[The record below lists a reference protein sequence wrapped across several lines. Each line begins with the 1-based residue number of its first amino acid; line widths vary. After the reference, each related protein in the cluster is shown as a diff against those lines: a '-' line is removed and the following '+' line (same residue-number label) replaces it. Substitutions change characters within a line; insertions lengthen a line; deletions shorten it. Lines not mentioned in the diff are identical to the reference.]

1 MTKNIT
7 KSLII
12 FLAIFSAF
20 SFGLIPVDIQAATT
34 QINFNDEIMFAPNC
48 FCGADVTAYNL
59 YPCEDRNWCNGDTS
73 IKTANVSNGKYKVKV
88 NIAKL
93 TDGQRFESVIFTFNG
108 VNYTIPDLGGN
119 ADSTGTGVYEV
130 GTFTLSGAVSF
141 KGTHKYAN
149 TFTGLWYSDP
159 YSKVG
164 SGHAME
170 SVSIA
175 SVVLE
180 EIVTPPTCT
189 MSAVPSTIT
198 AGNTSNLRW
207 TSTNATSAVINQGI
221 GNVAVNGNR
230 NVSPFQTTTYTG
242 AFTGPGGTVNCQTT
256 VTVTIPQMPT
266 CTMTVNPANITTG
279 QSATLSW
286 TSVNATSA
294 VINQGIGNVAVNG
307 SRSVSQTQTT
317 TYTGTFTGA
326 GGVVTCQKTLT
337 VNNVPPPQLPTC
349 AMSAVPQTISVGD
362 TSNLRWTSTGATS
375 AVINQGIG
383 TVAVNGNRNVSPTQT
398 TTYTGTFTGPGGV
411 VNCSVMLTVS
421 GIIGNP
427 SINITKNDNDNGD
440 DTQAVVSGGT
450 ATFTVVVTNNGT
462 RDLIDVVVTDAL
474 APNCNRTE
482 SQTTGLYPGLVFDP
496 GESFT
501 YTCTDTDITSAYTN
515 TIRVDADEIGTSSIV
530 NDTDVSNVTII
541 GSGNAPTCSMSFTP
555 SSINVGD
562 RSTLAWN
569 STNVTTAVIDNGV
582 GSVNPNGSTDIFRT
596 SSATYTGT
604 FTGPGGVVTC
614 QANITVGGG
623 GGGGTNTP
631 RITLSSGSG
640 VTEPG
645 FIYLSQVPYTG
656 IPQFLMTMMGFV
668 FRFAFFGGL
677 LFALYKIK

>member
-180 EIVTPPTCT
+180 EIVTPPACT
-189 MSAVPSTIT
+189 MSAVPSTIA

-230 NVSPFQTTTYTG
+230 NVSP
-242 AFTGPGGTVNCQTT
+242 
-256 VTVTIPQMPT
+256 
-266 CTMTVNPANITTG
+266 
-279 QSATLSW
+279 
-286 TSVNATSA
+286 
-294 VINQGIGNVAVNG
+294 
-307 SRSVSQTQTT
+307 TQTT

-482 SQTTGLYPGLVFDP
+482 S
-496 GESFT
+496 
-501 YTCTDTDITSAYTN
+501 
-515 TIRVDADEIGTSSIV
+515 
-530 NDTDVSNVTII
+530 
-541 GSGNAPTCSMSFTP
+541 
-555 SSINVGD
+555 
-562 RSTLAWN
+562 
-569 STNVTTAVIDNGV
+569 
-582 GSVNPNGSTDIFRT
+582 
-596 SSATYTGT
+596 
-604 FTGPGGVVTC
+604 
-614 QANITVGGG
+614 
-623 GGGGTNTP
+623 
-631 RITLSSGSG
+631 
-640 VTEPG
+640 
-645 FIYLSQVPYTG
+645 
-656 IPQFLMTMMGFV
+656 
-668 FRFAFFGGL
+668 
-677 LFALYKIK
+677 

>member
-1 MTKNIT
+1 
-7 KSLII
+7 
-12 FLAIFSAF
+12 
-20 SFGLIPVDIQAATT
+20 
-34 QINFNDEIMFAPNC
+34 
-48 FCGADVTAYNL
+48 
-59 YPCEDRNWCNGDTS
+59 
-73 IKTANVSNGKYKVKV
+73 
-88 NIAKL
+88 
-93 TDGQRFESVIFTFNG
+93 VIFTFNG

-130 GTFTLSGAVSF
+130 GTFNLSGPVSF

-242 AFTGPGGTVNCQTT
+242 TFTGPGGTVNCQTT

-307 SRSVSQTQTT
+307 SRSVSPTQTT

-362 TSNLRWTSTGATS
+362 TSNLRWTSTNATS

-383 TVAVNGNRNVSPTQT
+383 TVAVDGNRNVSPTQT
-398 TTYTGTFTGPGGV
+398 TTYTGTFTGSGGSVVCQTTIIVTSTHPAPTCTMTVTPDSIVNGGNATLAWNSTNATSASINQGIGTVAVDGSRVVSPNQTTTYTGTFTGSGGV
-411 VNCSVMLTVS
+411 VTCSAMLTVS
-421 GIIGNP
+421 GTGGP

-482 SQTTGLYPGLVFDP
+482 SQTAGLYPGLVFDP

-515 TIRVDADEIGTSSIV
+515 TIRVDADEIGTFSIV
-530 NDTDVSNVTII
+530 NDTDTSNVTIT
-541 GSGNAPTCSMSFTP
+541 GSGNTPTCSMSFTP

-645 FIYLSQVPYTG
+645 FIYLSQIPYTG

>member
-242 AFTGPGGTVNCQTT
+242 TFTGPGGTVNCQTT

-279 QSATLSW
+279 QSATLRW
-286 TSVNATSA
+286 TSVN
-294 VINQGIGNVAVNG
+294 
-307 SRSVSQTQTT
+307 
-317 TYTGTFTGA
+317 
-326 GGVVTCQKTLT
+326 
-337 VNNVPPPQLPTC
+337 
-349 AMSAVPQTISVGD
+349 
-362 TSNLRWTSTGATS
+362 ATS

-645 FIYLSQVPYTG
+645 FIYLSQIPYTG